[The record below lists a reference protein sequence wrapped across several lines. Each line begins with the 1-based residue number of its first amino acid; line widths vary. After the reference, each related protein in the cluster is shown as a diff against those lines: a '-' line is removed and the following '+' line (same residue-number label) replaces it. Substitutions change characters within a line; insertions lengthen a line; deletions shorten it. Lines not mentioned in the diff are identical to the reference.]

1 MTSSIGTASRAAGGC
16 RHARRDLY
24 LYDDRRLSAPARV
37 VIEQA
42 SASGDTIGMSAI
54 SLVEIIYLVER
65 SRIPSEALQ
74 RLEHRLAAGGSV
86 LVVLALDHETASAV
100 ARVDRNQV
108 PDLPDRL
115 IAATAV
121 RFGVPLLT
129 RDSRIQSSTVST
141 IC

>member
-1 MTSSIGTASRAAGGC
+1 VLQAVADT
-16 RHARRDLY
+16 HAVIWY
-24 LYDDRRLSAPARV
+24 LYDDRRLSAPARSV
-37 VIEQA
+37 FEGA
-42 SASGDTIGMSAI
+42 STSGDTVGMSAI
-54 SLVEIIYLVER
+54 TLVEIIYLVER
-65 SRIPSEALQ
+65 SRIPSEALR

-86 LVVLALDHETASAV
+86 LEVLALDHETASTV

-129 RDSRIQSSTVST
+129 RDARIQSSTVTT
-141 IC
+141 IW

>member
-1 MTSSIGTASRAAGGC
+1 VLRAVADT
-16 RHARRDLY
+16 HAVIWY